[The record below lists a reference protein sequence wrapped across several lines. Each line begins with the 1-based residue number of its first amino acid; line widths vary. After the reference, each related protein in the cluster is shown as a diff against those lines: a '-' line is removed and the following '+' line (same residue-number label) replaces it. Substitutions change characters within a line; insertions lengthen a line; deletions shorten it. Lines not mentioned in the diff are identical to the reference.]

1 LITLQRNEMID
12 MSKVVTPAELAE
24 KFETDGRTVR
34 KFLRSITPRDEQ
46 PGKGGRWSIDGTA
59 KNVNKLRKQ
68 FSDWH
73 QKQLEERAERA
84 AKAAAEAAESEVDE
98 VEDEV
103 ETD

>member
-1 LITLQRNEMID
+1 MID
-12 MSKVVTPAELAE
+12 MSKVVTPSELAVQ
-24 KFETDGRTVR
+24 FETDGRTVR

-68 FSDWH
+68 FNDWH

-84 AKAAAEAAESEVDE
+84 RKAAEDAANADE
-98 VEDEV
+98 VE
-103 ETD
+103 ETEDAE

>member
-1 LITLQRNEMID
+1 LEMID
-12 MSKVVTPAELAE
+12 MAKVVTPAELAE

-59 KNVNKLRKQ
+59 KSVNKLQRQ
-68 FSDWH
+68 FNDWH

-84 AKAAAEAAESEVDE
+84 RKAAEDAANAEVDE
-98 VEDEV
+98 IEDEV

>member
-1 LITLQRNEMID
+1 MA
-12 MSKVVTPAELAE
+12 KVVTPTELAVQ
-24 KFETDGRTVR
+24 FDTDGRTVR

-68 FSDWH
+68 FNDWH

-84 AKAAAEAAESEVDE
+84 RKAAEDAANADE
-98 VEDEV
+98 VE
-103 ETD
+103 ETEDAE